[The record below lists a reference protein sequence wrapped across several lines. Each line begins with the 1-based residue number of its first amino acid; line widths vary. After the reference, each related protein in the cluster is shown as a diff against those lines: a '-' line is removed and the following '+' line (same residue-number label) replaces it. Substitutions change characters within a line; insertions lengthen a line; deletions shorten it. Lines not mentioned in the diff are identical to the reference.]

1 MAAGDILELR
11 ALGHRYITHW
21 ALTDV
26 SVCSVAKEVVA
37 ILGPNGCGK
46 STLLKILATRLDPTC
61 GGGTLLGLDLKRDN
75 LEIRTQVEWLGHE
88 LGFYKALTAE
98 ENLKFSMSLCGKKA
112 GNEAISEVLEKM
124 GIVKARNKAV
134 GLFSTGMKKRLAL
147 ARVLLRQPKTILLDE
162 PHANLDRDGKQ
173 LMNACI
179 IHWKK
184 QGIPVFLAS
193 HDHSEVLPLCD
204 KALVLNHGTVA
215 YFGDSQKIPSDV
227 IL

>member
-1 MAAGDILELR
+1 MSGNILELKG
-11 ALGHRYITHW
+11 LGHRYITNW
-21 ALTDV
+21 ALVNVSLSSTSKDV
-26 SVCSVAKEVVA
+26 IA

-46 STLLKILATRLDPTC
+46 STLLKILSTRLDPTC
-61 GGGTLLGLDLKRDN
+61 GEGTLLGLDLKQDN
-75 LEIRTQVEWLGHE
+75 LEIRTKVEWLGHE

-112 GNEAISEVLEKM
+112 DRETISEVLAKM
-124 GIVKARNKAV
+124 GIVKWRHKAV

-147 ARVLLRQPKTILLDE
+147 ARVLLRQPKAILLDE

-179 IHWKK
+179 LHWKK
-184 QGIPVFLAS
+184 QGVPVFFAS

-215 YFGDSQKIPSDV
+215 YFGDPQTIPSDV